1 MSAFHDLRLPL
12 LFSFGAQM
20 SLERRTEISEL
31 NSGREIRNALWANA
45 RRQYDIGPAIQ
56 SLDHVSE
63 LVAFF
68 EARMGRLFGFRFRDF
83 TDFKSS
89 PPSRDIASSDQLLGI
104 GDGINARFD
113 LVKHYESGGETRTRR
128 ITCIDIASLRVEK
141 AGQAQSAGQHYDVD
155 GETGSILFRAGSV
168 PLPGQSVRAGFHF
181 DVPVRFAADRLD
193 IVFEAPRAGRAL
205 AVNLIEIFK

>member
-1 MSAFHDLRLPL
+1 MSAFHDVRLPL

-45 RRQYDIGPAIQ
+45 RRQFDIGPAIQ

-83 TDFKSS
+83 ADWKSS
-89 PPSRDIASSDQLLGI
+89 SPSLEIASSDQLLGI
-104 GDGINARFD
+104 GDGVNARFEI
-113 LVKHYESGGETRTRR
+113 VKHYQSGGQTQTRR
-128 ITCIDIASLRVEK
+128 IACVDVASLRVEL
-141 AGQAQSAGQHYDVD
+141 AGRAQSAGQHYDVD
-155 GETGSILFRAGSV
+155 LTTGAIIFRAGSI
-168 PLPGQSVRAGFHF
+168 PAAGQTVRAGFHF
-181 DVPVRFAADRLD
+181 DVPVRFGVDRLD
-193 IVFEAPRAGRAL
+193 ISFEAPRAGRAL
-205 AVNLIEIFK
+205 SVNLIEIQK